1 MDYNLSLGKGK
12 DAQQISSNEL
22 KSGVKKED
30 IKDERMRSIFEALD
44 NGNNILEESEI
55 NKLNQAIKDAA
66 KQDGD
71 ATNLSKKEAKSLLK
85 TLGLKGF
92 KAEELFNFLSS
103 VKTAGVNIDYQTRD
117 AEKPDEII
125 IKYKP
130 DAEGNTIIETHSRT
144 DGSLVATSIQDK
156 DNNIVNKGA
165 NNQVSS
171 GKNDVGN
178 YTRKYN
184 DDGSYSDTYED
195 GRIRNFDKNGR
206 WISGTNVKGITY
218 SKEYHEDG
226 SYTETYSNGAVA
238 EYDKNDKQ
246 ISGKLANGKTYQN
259 EYHDDGSSTTTYSD
273 GEVTE
278 YDKNGKQISGKLAN
292 GTTYKNEYHEDG
304 SYTAT
309 YSDGE
314 VTEYDKND
322 KKISGK
328 LSDGKTYQIKYHEDG
343 SYTQTYSHGEIQ
355 EYNKDGKL
363 ISAILAD
370 GTTVEQKYH
379 DDGSSTRTFS
389 NGRIIEYDKNGK
401 EISGKLANGTTYECK
416 YDENEKLKYTEYT
429 KKDGARYYWSADDK
443 SYAQRTPNGNLKVS
457 AKQGETFNDT
467 MNRLGITDPA
477 DQEIFK
483 KANPKA
489 FQRGYFM
496 LTKPGLA
503 YGDVYI
509 PKELADK
516 LDMEKV
522 LVDSG
527 AEDKKHKEARKA
539 KMGI

>member
-12 DAQQISSNEL
+12 DAQQISSKEL

-30 IKDERMRSIFEALD
+30 IKDERMRSIFESLD

-55 NKLNQAIKDAA
+55 NRLNQAIKDAA

-130 DAEGNTIIETHSRT
+130 DAEGNTIIETRSGN
-144 DGSLVATSIQDK
+144 DGALVATSIQDK
-156 DNNIVNKGA
+156 DNNVVNKGA
-165 NNQVSS
+165 NNQVSG

-184 DDGSYSDTYED
+184 DDGSYSDTFKD

-206 WISGTNVKGITY
+206 WISGTCTNGTTYQNKYHEDGSHTSTY
-218 SKEYHEDG
+218 SNGQVSEYDKNGKEISGKLADGRTYQNKYHDDGSYTATFSDGRIEEYDKNDKLVSGTCADGTTFQNKYHEDG
-226 SYTETYSNGAVA
+226 SYTSTFSNGEVI
-238 EYDKNDKQ
+238 EYDKNGKK
-246 ISGKLANGKTYQN
+246 ISGKLPDGKTYNIKYHEDGSYTQTFSDGEIQ
-259 EYHDDGSSTTTYSD
+259 EYNKDGKLISAILANGTTVEQKYHEDGSSTRTFSD
-273 GEVTE
+273 GRIIE

-292 GTTYKNEYHEDG
+292 GTTY
-304 SYTAT
+304 
-309 YSDGE
+309 
-314 VTEYDKND
+314 
-322 KKISGK
+322 
-328 LSDGKTYQIKYHEDG
+328 
-343 SYTQTYSHGEIQ
+343 
-355 EYNKDGKL
+355 
-363 ISAILAD
+363 
-370 GTTVEQKYH
+370 
-379 DDGSSTRTFS
+379 
-389 NGRIIEYDKNGK
+389 
-401 EISGKLANGTTYECK
+401 ECK
-416 YDENEKLKYTEYT
+416 YDENGKLKYNEFT
-429 KKDGARYYWSADDK
+429 KKDGTRYYWSADGK

-516 LDMEKV
+516 LDLEKV